1 MKKENIKLLIDISIQ
16 MMDTKALNEVKALL
30 NEGKS

>member
-16 MMDTKALNEVKALL
+16 MMDTVALNEVKALL
-30 NEGKS
+30 DEGKS